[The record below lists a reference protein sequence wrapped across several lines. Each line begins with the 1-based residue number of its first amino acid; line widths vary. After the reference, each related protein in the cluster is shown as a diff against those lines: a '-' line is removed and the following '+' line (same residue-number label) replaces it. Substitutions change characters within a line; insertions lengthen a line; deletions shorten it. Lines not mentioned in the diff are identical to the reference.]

1 MPLPASR
8 RQQQLAALAVAT
20 CGAMWGIY
28 WLPLR
33 WIDGQGVGAAWSS
46 LIFSVVAMLAA
57 LPWMRRYS
65 DWQGFPLASI
75 SGLLLGTAFALYTVS
90 LLMTDVVHAIL
101 LFYLTPVWSTLGE
114 RLVFG
119 QRLTAPRALA
129 IVMGLTGVALILGI
143 TNGLPL
149 PRNLGDVVALAS
161 GIIWAVGTLRSAA
174 HPTDR
179 IALPAFSFALGGA
192 LTSLVILVP
201 AVATS
206 HGLAASG
213 NMWSALP
220 WIILV
225 ALTIF
230 VPPNALV
237 MWATQR
243 LDSGRV
249 GVLLMT
255 EAMMGSISAALLA
268 GEAYGWTEAVGTILI
283 VGAGLV
289 EVLGRRDANASAPAQ
304 KLSG

>member
-1 MPLPASR
+1 MPLHASP
-8 RQQQLAALAVAT
+8 RQQKLAALAVAT

-57 LPWMRRYS
+57 LPWMRRRS
-65 DWQGFPLASI
+65 DWSGFPRASI

-101 LFYLTPVWSTLGE
+101 LFYLTPIWSTLGE

-119 QRLTAPRALA
+119 QRLTLPRAAA
-129 IVMGLTGVALILGI
+129 IVMGLAGVALILGV
-143 TNGLPL
+143 TDGLPL

-161 GIIWAVGTLRSAA
+161 GIIWAAGTLRSSAY
-174 HPTDR
+174 PTAR

-192 LTSLVILVP
+192 LSSLVIL
-201 AVATS
+201 ALAAAMG

-213 NMWSALP
+213 NMLSALP
-220 WIILV
+220 WIVVV

-237 MWATQR
+237 MWASQR
-243 LDSGRV
+243 LDSGRI

-268 GEAYGWTEAVGTILI
+268 GEAYGWTEAVGTVLI

-289 EVLGRRDANASAPAQ
+289 EVLGRHEPQ
-304 KLSG
+304 

>member
-1 MPLPASR
+1 
-8 RQQQLAALAVAT
+8 
-20 CGAMWGIY
+20 MWGIY

-33 WIDGQGVGAAWSS
+33 WIDGQGVGAAWTS
-46 LIFSVVAMLAA
+46 LIFSVIAMLAA
-57 LPWMRRYS
+57 LPWMRRRG
-65 DWQGFPLASI
+65 DWAGFPLASI

-129 IVMGLTGVALILGI
+129 IVMGLSGVALILGVVD
-143 TNGLPL
+143 GVPL
-149 PRNLGDVVALAS
+149 PRNLGDVVALVS
-161 GIIWAVGTLRSAA
+161 GIIWAAGTLRSSAY
-174 HPTDR
+174 PTDR

-192 LTSLVILVP
+192 LASLVVLGL
-201 AVATS
+201 AVMLG

-220 WIILV
+220 WIVLV

-243 LDSGRV
+243 LDSGRI

-268 GEAYGWTEAVGTILI
+268 GEAYGWTEAAGTFLI

-289 EVLGRRDANASAPAQ
+289 EVLGRRDMDAPAPAN
-304 KLSG
+304 KRAG